1 MNPITFVKRRPLMA
15 LTLVVVSAGAVVLGL
30 YKLRVD
36 IPFVNS
42 TKLYANLDAATARL
56 MQAKVLGK
64 GSSEAGEGDE
74 KEHEEG
80 HKIIVTSP
88 VIKDL
93 VLRQKYVSQ
102 IHSQKHIEI
111 RALEGGYLE
120 KILIKEGQAVKKG
133 DLLFKIQPVLFQ
145 ARLDAKKAEAQLAKL
160 EFEYSKKLSNQK
172 VVSPNEVALKEA
184 KLTHANAEAQLALA
198 EFNYTN
204 VKAPF
209 DGIVDHLYQMLG
221 SLIKEGDILTTLSD
235 NRVMWVYFNVP
246 EANYLEYMEGL
257 KEAAAEA
264 KRDKDQDDGDLD
276 DDDDDDDDDNDDD
289 DKVAGAR
296 NQLGRVSEK
305 IELVL
310 ANGNTFPEVG
320 KIGAIEAQFN
330 NMTGN
335 IHFRAD
341 FPNPEHLLR
350 HGQTGTVQ
358 LHRTLHDAIV
368 IPQRSMYE
376 ILDKQYVFVVDKD
389 NVVHQREIVV
399 QDELEDLFILK
410 EPFKVKDKLVGLKP
424 GEKIVFE
431 GVRQVRD
438 GDKVEYEFRAPEK
451 IFENL
456 KYHAE

>member
-15 LTLVVVSAGAVVLGL
+15 LTLVVASAGAVVFGL

-36 IPFVNS
+36 LPFVNS
-42 TKLYANLDAATARL
+42 TKLYAQLDDLTARL
-56 MQAKVLGK
+56 MQAKSPGK
-64 GSSEAGEGDE
+64 ESSEGDEE

-80 HKIIVTSP
+80 HQIIVTSP

-93 VLRQKYVSQ
+93 VLRQKYVCQ

-120 KILIKEGQAVKKG
+120 NILIKEGQAVKKG
-133 DLLFKIQPVLFQ
+133 DLLFKILPVLYQ
-145 ARLDAKKAEAQLAKL
+145 AKLDAKQAEAQLADL
-160 EFEYSKKLSNQK
+160 EFLYSKQLSSQK
-172 VVSPNEVALKEA
+172 VVSTNEVALKKA
-184 KLTHANAEAQLALA
+184 KLTHAKAEAELAMA
-198 EFNYTN
+198 ELNFTD

-209 DGIVDHLYQMLG
+209 DGIVDHLYEQLG

-257 KEAAAEA
+257 KAASEETNQG
-264 KRDKDQDDGDLD
+264 DDQDDTAKADDDGPDDDDKAKDKD
-276 DDDDDDDDDNDDD
+276 DDDDKDKDDSD
-289 DKVAGAR
+289 GGSPR
-296 NQLGRVSEK
+296 NRLGRVSER

-330 NMTGN
+330 NTTGN

-341 FPNPEHLLR
+341 FPNPNGLLR
-350 HGQTGTVQ
+350 HGQTGTIVLQ
-358 LHRTLHDAIV
+358 RTLHNALI
-368 IPQRSMYE
+368 IPQRSMFE
-376 ILDKQYVFVVDKD
+376 ILAKQYVFVVDDKG
-389 NVVHQREIVV
+389 VVHQREIVV
-399 QDELEDLFILK
+399 QEQLEDLFVIK
-410 EPFKVKDKLVGLKP
+410 SGLE
-424 GEKIVFE
+424 GNEKIIFE

-438 GDKVEYEFRAPEK
+438 GDKVETETRDPKE
-451 IFENL
+451 IFGNL